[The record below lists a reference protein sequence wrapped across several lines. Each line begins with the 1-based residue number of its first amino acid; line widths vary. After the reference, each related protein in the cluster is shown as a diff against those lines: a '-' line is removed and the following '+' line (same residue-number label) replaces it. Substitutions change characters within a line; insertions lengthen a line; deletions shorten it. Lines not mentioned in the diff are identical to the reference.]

1 MLFHSWYDIL
11 RLVIVGVCTYIVLVL
26 TLRLF
31 GKRTL
36 ATMHA
41 YDLVVTVA
49 LGSLLARIILSKD
62 VALLEGITAIVL
74 LIALQFVLSQASLHS
89 SLVRHLIRA
98 QPVVLLYQG
107 KFLYDV
113 MRRERV
119 GEEEIF
125 AALRAKNIDSIEQ
138 VDAVILE
145 SNGSLS
151 LLTSINTQANLLS
164 NVINDHAEQP
174 PTRHDEQ

>member
-1 MLFHSWYDIL
+1 MLFDSWYDIL
-11 RLVIVGVCTYIVLVL
+11 HLIIVGVCTYVTMVL

-36 ATMHA
+36 ATMQA

-74 LIALQFVLSQASLHS
+74 LMALQFALSWS
-89 SLVRHLIRA
+89 SLRSSTVKDLIKA
-98 QPVVLLYQG
+98 QPVILLYRG
-107 KFLYDV
+107 KLLHDV

-119 GEEEIF
+119 DEEEIF
-125 AALRAKNIDSIEQ
+125 ATLRARGIDTLEQ

-145 SNGSLS
+145 TNGSLS
-151 LLTSINTQANLLS
+151 VLTSIHAHSILLS
-164 NVINDHAEQP
+164 NVKKYRPEL
-174 PTRHDEQ
+174 